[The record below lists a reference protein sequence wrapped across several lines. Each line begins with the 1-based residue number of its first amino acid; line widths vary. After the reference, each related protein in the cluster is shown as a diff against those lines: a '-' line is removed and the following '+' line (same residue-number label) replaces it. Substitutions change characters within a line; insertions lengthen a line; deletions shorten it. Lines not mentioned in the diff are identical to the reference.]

1 LYVTAPEAVI
11 VALLPIQMVG
21 LLGEKFR
28 GGLTVTVT
36 DDEFEHPLIS
46 TPIREY
52 VVVEVGLT
60 VTGLGLTTKLGPFIH
75 EYVPP
80 TPAPLPVKTV
90 DDPPQIKEG
99 EAVPLMVGLLFTS
112 TFDITVSE
120 HPEAPIPITVIVVDV
135 VGVMV
140 TVFVEEIILFP
151 LSYHT

>member
-75 EYVPP
+75 E
-80 TPAPLPVKTV
+80 
-90 DDPPQIKEG
+90 
-99 EAVPLMVGLLFTS
+99 
-112 TFDITVSE
+112 
-120 HPEAPIPITVIVVDV
+120 
-135 VGVMV
+135 
-140 TVFVEEIILFP
+140 
-151 LSYHT
+151 